1 MGYVC
6 HMSRR
11 APRARGPRALGVG
24 AVVASALLAGSLAPP
39 VSRAQPAPTSKL
51 DRAKD
56 LYQSAEAAMKDGQFD
71 DAMRDYG
78 AAYELSKDP
87 ALLFKIGRANE
98 KAGKCEIALTYYARY
113 LHEGTPNEK
122 FATMTRE
129 RIAACGGDVHKVEGS
144 AGAAEPQPGASSG
157 HGSNAA
163 PTPAGSQPAAGA
175 GHAAG
180 SAADSVEVAAG
191 TGPGTGSAPPALTP
205 SRSHK
210 AAWILTGGVIA
221 LATLGGV
228 LAYAANSSENDIRDL
243 YVGFAGQPA
252 TFDTRTKQRYDDLV
266 DQGHRYEHLSWASFG
281 LAGAAAAGAAVLF
294 VLGRREEPAQPA
306 RITPIVTTNSAGLAV
321 RF

>member
-1 MGYVC
+1 
-6 HMSRR
+6 
-11 APRARGPRALGVG
+11 
-24 AVVASALLAGSLAPP
+24 
-39 VSRAQPAPTSKL
+39 
-51 DRAKD
+51 
-56 LYQSAEAAMKDGQFD
+56 MKDGQFD

-98 KAGKCEIALTYYARY
+98 RAGRCEVAVTYYARY
-113 LHEGTPNEK
+113 LRDGTPNEK

-129 RIAACGGDVHKVEGS
+129 RITACGGDVHKLEDS
-144 AGAAEPQPGASSG
+144 TGAAEPQPGASSG

-163 PTPAGSQPAAGA
+163 PAPAGSQPAAGA

-180 SAADSVEVAAG
+180 NATGSAAGSADVAAG
-191 TGPGTGSAPPALTP
+191 AGTGTNSAPPALTP
-205 SRSHK
+205 SNSHK
-210 AAWILTGGVIA
+210 AAWILTGGVVA

-228 LAYAANSSENDIRDL
+228 LAYATNSSENDIRDL

-252 TFDTRTKQRYDDLV
+252 TFDTKTKQRYDDLV

-294 VLGRREEPAQPA
+294 VLGRRDEPAQHA
-306 RITPIVTTNSAGLAV
+306 RITPIVTTNSAGLAM